1 MKYLRIEKYNLT
13 EKADMGSICGA
24 NCNDCDYGKN
34 NNCNRC
40 RKSNGCPFGKQCFIA
55 KYILTGGKD
64 SYEIFKNQ
72 LIEEFNSLSISGMPK
87 IKELFPL
94 NGFFVN
100 LKYPLPNG
108 IIVELLNNDEIYL
121 GNQVECEF
129 NDGELIKCFGL
140 VANMDFLLISEYGA
154 NGDNPEIILYK
165 KR

>member
-64 SYEIFKNQ
+64 NYEIFKNQ

-94 NGFFVN
+94 NVFFVN

-108 IIVELLNNDEIYL
+108 SIVELLNNDEIYL

-140 VANMDFLLISEYGA
+140 VVLISEYGA